1 MAKVGFR
8 KYQSS
13 NLVQKLIESTNV
25 QPSTKAPLLPNPC
38 CTLFCFEKPMWITL
52 LEISAT
58 ITKISIIFVKQ
69 KESKMKNLSI
79 KEIKSIQ
86 QTAIFQYKE
95 NMKKEGRSK
104 TAHFFADSL
113 MRNYDNV
120 IIEDDMVIG
129 YYRNGVNNIPSMP
142 KY

>member
-1 MAKVGFR
+1 
-8 KYQSS
+8 
-13 NLVQKLIESTNV
+13 
-25 QPSTKAPLLPNPC
+25 
-38 CTLFCFEKPMWITL
+38 
-52 LEISAT
+52 
-58 ITKISIIFVKQ
+58 VKQ
-69 KESKMKNLSI
+69 KKNKMKNLSI

-86 QTAIFQYKE
+86 QTAIAKYKE
-95 NMKKEGRSK
+95 NMQKEGRSK

-120 IIEDDMVIG
+120 IIEDDLVIG

>member
-1 MAKVGFR
+1 M
-8 KYQSS
+8 
-13 NLVQKLIESTNV
+13 
-25 QPSTKAPLLPNPC
+25 
-38 CTLFCFEKPMWITL
+38 
-52 LEISAT
+52 
-58 ITKISIIFVKQ
+58 KQ
-69 KESKMKNLSI
+69 KKSKMKNLSI

-86 QTAIFQYKE
+86 QTAIAQYKE
-95 NMKKEGRSK
+95 NMQKEGRSK

-120 IIEDDMVIG
+120 IIEDDLVIG

>member
-1 MAKVGFR
+1 
-8 KYQSS
+8 
-13 NLVQKLIESTNV
+13 
-25 QPSTKAPLLPNPC
+25 
-38 CTLFCFEKPMWITL
+38 MWINL

-58 ITKISIIFVKQ
+58 IIKISIIFVKQ
-69 KESKMKNLSI
+69 KKSKMKNLSI

-86 QTAIFQYKE
+86 QTAIAQYKE
-95 NMKKEGRSK
+95 NMQKEGRSK

-120 IIEDDMVIG
+120 IIEDDLVIG